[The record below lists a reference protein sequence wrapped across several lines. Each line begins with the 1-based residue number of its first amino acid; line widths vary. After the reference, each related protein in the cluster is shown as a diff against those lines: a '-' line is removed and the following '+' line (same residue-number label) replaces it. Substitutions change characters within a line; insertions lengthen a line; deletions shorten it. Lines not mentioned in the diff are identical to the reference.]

1 MGFFDFFKK
10 SKPES
15 ELDIIMKKMALQL
28 FPNGE
33 ADIMKDTNVIHG
45 LFGGKLTMDEC
56 KKFVTGRKALIHIAE
71 DKSAERIVPSLII
84 SAGNKIT
91 ENEAYQAY
99 LYLSG
104 GGVSY
109 SGGDGGSIDTP
120 VVIHAKSSAMGVP
133 AEYAFV
139 AKKHGQRDEAW
150 KLKTQFLLKSDSGR
164 DIDLLVVE
172 LSNGGEARYHFDI
185 TEFFGKF

>member
-10 SKPES
+10 SKAES
-15 ELDIIMKKMALQL
+15 ELDDMMNKIRKQV

-33 ADIMKDTNVIHG
+33 TDVTRDAKVIHG
-45 LFGGKLTMDEC
+45 LFGGKLDLEEC
-56 KKFVTGRKALIHIAE
+56 KKFVRGRKTLIYVAE
-71 DKSAERIVPSLII
+71 DKTAERIVPSLII
-84 SAGNKIT
+84 STGNRIT
-91 ENEAYQAY
+91 QNEAYQAY

-109 SGGDGGSIDTP
+109 SGGDGSTINTP
-120 VVIHAKSSAMGVP
+120 VIIHAQTSEMGVP

-139 AKKHGQRDEAW
+139 AKKHGKRDEAW

-172 LSNGGEARYHFDI
+172 LSNGSEASYHFDI

>member
-10 SKPES
+10 NKAES

-33 ADIMKDTNVIHG
+33 ADIMRDTNVIHG
-45 LFGGKLTMDEC
+45 LFGGKLTIEEC
-56 KKFVTGRKALIHIAE
+56 KKFVTGRKALICIAE

-84 SAGNKIT
+84 STGNKIT
-91 ENEAYQAY
+91 QNEAYQAY

-109 SGGDGGSIDTP
+109 SGGDGSTVNTP
-120 VVIHAKSSAMGVP
+120 VVIHAQTSEMGVP
-133 AEYAFV
+133 AEYAYV
-139 AKKHGQRDEAW
+139 AKRYGKRDEAW
-150 KLKTQFLLKSDSGR
+150 KLKIQYLLKSDSGR
-164 DIDLLVVE
+164 DIDLLVIE
-172 LSNGGEARYHFDI
+172 LPDGNEVNFHFDI